1 MSLVADL
8 RDSRELL
15 VNLTRREV
23 KGKYKRTA
31 LGQLWSLANPL
42 AQMLIFTV
50 VFSFIIRMEPD
61 PGDPS
66 GLDIFALWLMCA
78 LLPWTFFTAVVNG
91 GMGALVGNENL
102 IKKVYFPR
110 STLVVA
116 STFSAI
122 YQWSIEMAVLVV
134 VLVLVGSQ
142 LFVWLPLVVVFM
154 ALLACFSLGIAFML
168 SVANVYFRDTQHF
181 VAILLQIWFYLTPIV
196 YPVRL
201 VAEQSASIGPLFG
214 SVTLLDLYELNPMGR
229 FAEVFRNLLYDNR
242 MPETGD
248 MLACL
253 VWSVA
258 ALMIGSWVFS
268 RHTERLAEVL

>member
-1 MSLVADL
+1 VSLVADL